1 MNPTDDI
8 WTPIIMPAQA
18 TYSPSQTMRFQTT
31 DELSSELI
39 RLRLATESQLADAS
53 SRYLITSDPDSLL
66 KALESMN
73 VLTNY
78 QAQRLRET
86 EKSPIVLDNY
96 KLMYQNASG
105 SFARV
110 FRACRIDNGE
120 MIGVKVLRQRYA
132 EDPTA
137 VAHFHREA
145 ELCAKLKHKNI
156 VPIYEVGFDDG
167 FHYFTMEF
175 IEGGNLRDIVKIR
188 GVISPAETLRLALD
202 MAEGLEYALAQGM
215 THRDFKLSNVL
226 MSSSGIAKLV
236 DFGLAGD
243 EGSAED
249 ATVHAV
255 EYATIEKGTRCARND
270 PRSDLY
276 FLGAALYEMATGVP
290 PYPPS
295 RSIDDRKR
303 FSRYSGVRKIR
314 SISPN
319 IPGRLAD
326 IIDRL
331 MQINPHE
338 RYQTATELIK
348 DLREAL
354 VEYGPDPRQAAVAG
368 AAAKSGAMKTIL
380 CVEDRPKQQ
389 DMLRE
394 YLTKHGYRAL
404 MLSNWDRALA
414 RLKTN
419 PPDCVVVVGDSV
431 EGNLAQIC
439 DDALLWCGTKNV
451 PCVLVLPKSSADWSH
466 QLLLKKSQ
474 RAVTVP
480 LTLRDIRMAITE
492 TIDAAQ
498 S

>member
-1 MNPTDDI
+1 MS
-8 WTPIIMPAQA
+8 AQA
-18 TYSPSQTMRFQTT
+18 IMSPSRTMRFQST
-31 DELSSELI
+31 DDLSNELLK
-39 RLRLATESQLADAS
+39 LRLATESQLADAS
-53 SRYLITSDPDSLL
+53 SRFLITPNPESLL
-66 KALESMN
+66 KALETMN

-78 QAQRLRET
+78 QAQKLRET

-132 EDPTA
+132 DDPTA

-145 ELCAKLKHKNI
+145 ELCMKLKHKNI

-175 IEGGNLRDIVKIR
+175 VEGGNLRDIVKIR
-188 GVISPAETLRLALD
+188 GVVTPTETVRLGLD
-202 MAEGLEYALAQGM
+202 MAEGLEYALGQGM

-226 MSSSGIAKLV
+226 MSSNGVAKLV

-243 EGSAED
+243 EDSAED
-249 ATVHAV
+249 TTVHAV
-255 EYATIEKGTRCARND
+255 EYATLEKGTRSPRND

-276 FLGAALYEMATGVP
+276 FLGATLYEMATGIP

-295 RSIDDRKR
+295 KSIEDRKR
-303 FSRYSGVRKIR
+303 FARYAGVRQVR

-319 IPGRLAD
+319 IPPRLAA

-338 RYQTATELIK
+338 RYQTPTEVVK

-354 VEYGPDPRQAAVAG
+354 AELGGDTRPSS
-368 AAAKSGAMKTIL
+368 AAAQKSSSMQTVL

-389 DMLRE
+389 DMLRD
-394 YLTKHGYRAL
+394 YLTKHGFRAL
-404 MLSNWDRALA
+404 MLSNWERALA

-419 PPDCVVVVGDSV
+419 PPDCIVIVGDAV
-431 EGNLAQIC
+431 EGDLAKIC
-439 DDALLWCGTKNV
+439 DEALLWCGTKNV
-451 PCVLVLPKSSADWSH
+451 PCVLVLPKSSKDWSH

-474 RAVTVP
+474 RAVSVP

-492 TIDAAQ
+492 TIEAAQ
-498 S
+498 A